1 MFCHQCFRSLTK
13 TGPCPDCGHDAGRE
27 TGGPPALPPGAVVG
41 GAFRTGCVLARGDL
55 GFAYAALDLGSKQTV
70 TLLEYYPHAL
80 AARGPDGVRV
90 VPQHPA
96 WFAHWME
103 RFKAE
108 HSPAGRIR
116 RGAQPS
122 VRWVEAADTV
132 YAAVAPSDTPPS
144 AVRARAATAVRG
156 ATPADA
162 PQRGPVQ
169 AMAPGKP
176 APQAKPGCGVAAAI
190 LLLAVAF
197 VVVLVLLARQPAKPV
212 SVRPSAARPAE
223 KAQPA
228 KGGTE
233 GAPETNAFGM
243 TFVRLSP
250 GRFVRGSTLG
260 DPEERPLHGVVLTR
274 AFALQTTEVTQAQW
288 KALMGGNPASFPG
301 DDRPVENVSWEDAQ
315 EFIRRLNE
323 ADPGKG
329 YRLPT
334 EAEWEYA
341 CRAGRTSTRYG
352 LPDAIA
358 WHGGNAG
365 GTTHP
370 VGTRRPNRWGL
381 YDMLGNVSEWCA
393 DGYADYG
400 TEPLEDPAGPAASE
414 TRVSRGGSILV
425 EGRDLRASRR
435 SHHTPRFRYP
445 DLGLRLARD

>member
-1 MFCHQCFRSLTK
+1 MTQS
-13 TGPCPDCGHDAGRE
+13 GPCPDCGHDAGRE
-27 TGGPPALPPGAVVG
+27 TGGAPALPPGTVVG
-41 GAFRTGCVLARGDL
+41 GAFRTGLVVARGDL

-80 AARGPDGVRV
+80 ASRGPDGVRV

-108 HSPAGRIR
+108 HSPAGRVR
-116 RGAQPS
+116 RGAQPA
-122 VRWVEAADTV
+122 VRWVEAGETV
-132 YAAVAPSDTPPS
+132 YTAVVAVGSTAAAVPAN
-144 AVRARAATAVRG
+144 AAAALRVAATG
-156 ATPADA
+156 SSPQSTPR
-162 PQRGPVQ
+162 PELPRV
-169 AMAPGKP
+169 KP
-176 APQAKPGCGVAAAI
+176 ASTAKSGCGMAAAI
-190 LLLAVAF
+190 FLLALVF
-197 VVVLVLLARQPAKPV
+197 VLVLIILASRPSKPV
-212 SVRPSAARPAE
+212 STRPPASRPAA
-223 KAQPA
+223 KTAPP
-228 KGGTE
+228 KGGAE
-233 GAPETNAFGM
+233 GAPETNTLGM

-250 GRFVRGSTLG
+250 GRFVRGSSLG
-260 DPEERPLHGVVLTR
+260 DPEERPLHGVTLTR
-274 AFALQTTEVTQAQW
+274 PFALQTTEVTQAQW
-288 KALMGGNPASFPG
+288 KVFMENNPSTFKG
-301 DDRPVENVSWEDAQ
+301 DDRPVENVSWEEAQ
-315 EFIRRLNE
+315 EFVRRLNK

-352 LPDAIA
+352 LPDTIA

-381 YDMLGNVSEWCA
+381 YDMLGNVAEWCA
-393 DGYADYG
+393 DGYGDYG
-400 TEPLEDPAGPAASE
+400 TEPLEDPVGPAESE

-445 DLGLRLARD
+445 DLGFRLARD